1 MAAKASPHATRSL
14 SNLVRTRAALLRRL
28 ARHSSWTA
36 IEARIA
42 DRLRAHFVAAPPGLQ
57 RIESSAP
64 AAILNQI
71 IHYEAVHEI
80 RSLRDLWRRLEADRR
95 CYGLFSAS
103 MPDEPLVFIE
113 VALTSRAVTDVGTI
127 LDADAPVVD
136 PDACTHAM
144 FYSISSCHDG
154 LRGVPLGG
162 VLIRR
167 VLERL
172 QHEFPSLQTFATVS
186 QVPGFRAWLSDRA
199 RTHGGELGRIV
210 ASFDDPTWVTDPEVS
225 ARVESVVLPLC
236 ASYLVDAKRGTEP
249 LDAVARFHLG
259 NGARLDRINWL
270 GDRSAA
276 GLARSVGITANYV
289 YEPSEIDS
297 NHNVYRHTHAV
308 CAAQQLTVL
317 AHGAASSTR
326 ACP

>member
-1 MAAKASPHATRSL
+1 MAANASPHATRSV
-14 SNLVRTRAALLRRL
+14 SNLVRARAAVLRGL

-42 DRLRAHFVAAPPGLQ
+42 DRLRAHFVADPPELR
-57 RIESSAP
+57 RIESSTS

-80 RSLRDLWRRLEADRR
+80 RSLRDLWRRLETDRR
-95 CYGLFSAS
+95 CYALFSAS

-113 VALTSRAVTDVGTI
+113 LALTSRAVTDVVTI

-136 PDACTHAM
+136 PSACTCAM
-144 FYSISSCHDG
+144 FYSISSCHEG

-162 VLIRR
+162 LLIRQ
-167 VLERL
+167 VLDRL
-172 QHEFPSLQTFATVS
+172 QWELPHLRTFATVS
-186 QVPGFRAWLSDRA
+186 PVPGFRAWLRDLA
-199 RTHGGELGRIV
+199 RTQGGGLGQIV
-210 ASFDDPTWVTDPEVS
+210 ASLDDSTWLRDPEVG
-225 ARVESVVLPLC
+225 ARVKSALLPLC
-236 ASYLVDAKRGTEP
+236 ASYLVHAKRGAEP

-276 GLARSVGITANYV
+276 GLARSAGITANYV
-289 YEPSEIDS
+289 YEPSEIDL
-297 NHNVYRHTHAV
+297 NHNLYSRTHAV

-317 AHGAASSTR
+317 AHDAPAHV
-326 ACP
+326 A